1 MTANYLVEMKQITKR
16 FPGVLANDGVNL
28 QVKKGEVLALLGE
41 NGSGKSTLM
50 SILSGLY
57 RPDEGEIYI
66 SGKKQIFKSP
76 REAIDAGIGMVH
88 QHFKQV
94 DTFSVAENVI
104 LGSKEAKFFINAK
117 KVEKEIEDISLG
129 YGLHVDPTAKV
140 WQLSVAEKQRV
151 EIVKMLYRGS
161 KLLVLDEPTAV
172 LTPQEA
178 RELFQTVRQ
187 MTAKGQSI
195 ILITHKLNEVM
206 EVSDRVTILRGG
218 RSIATREKHEVNERE
233 LARLMMGQ
241 DIVVPSQKKPG
252 KFGQTVL
259 KLDNLSAG
267 SDSRRAGIKDISLQ
281 VRAGEIMGIA
291 GIAGNGRRELAETIA
306 GLRQVSSGKIY
317 IEEKDVTNLSTLEV
331 IDEGVS
337 YIPEDRLGTGLV
349 PNLGAVENL
358 ILKEYRRPGLGS
370 GPFIN
375 RNKAN
380 EYTNELVNEV
390 GVKLTGMDAPVKM
403 LSGGNLQRLLL
414 ARELACSPKVIVAVY
429 PVRGLDIAAAEFI
442 HKMLLEQRSKGAAIV
457 LISEDLEEL
466 LKLSD
471 NIGVLYKGS
480 LVGILPVEKA
490 EPEVIGL
497 MMLGAKSGEVMA
509 S

>member
-1 MTANYLVEMKQITKR
+1 MAANVLIDMRQITKR
-16 FPGVLANDGVNL
+16 FPGVLANDRIDL
-28 QVKKGEVLALLGE
+28 QVKKGEILALLGE

-66 SGKKQIFKSP
+66 EGQKVTFKSP
-76 REAIDAGIGMVH
+76 RDAIVAGIGMVH

-94 DTFSVAENVI
+94 ETFSVAENVI
-104 LGSKEAKFFINAK
+104 LGSKRSKFLVNAK
-117 KVEKEIEDISLG
+117 QVEKEIEELSQG
-129 YGLHVDPTAKV
+129 YGLQVDPRAKV
-140 WQLSVAEKQRV
+140 WQLSVAERQKV

-178 RELFQTVRQ
+178 RELFQVIRQ

-195 ILITHKLNEVM
+195 IIITHKLNEVM
-206 EVSDRVTILRGG
+206 EVADRVTILRSGCAV
-218 RSIATREKHEVNERE
+218 ATRERHEVNERE

-241 DIVVPSQKKPG
+241 DILIPNKKNPG
-252 KFGQTVL
+252 NLGKPVL
-259 KLDNLSAG
+259 KLNQVSTETTRQNGL
-267 SDSRRAGIKDISLQ
+267 KNVSLT
-281 VRAGEIMGIA
+281 VRAGEIFGIA
-291 GIAGNGRRELAETIA
+291 GIAGNGRRELAEAIVGLQSISTGTIM
-306 GLRQVSSGKIY
+306 
-317 IEEKDVTNLSTLEV
+317 IEDKDVSNFSPRDI
-331 IDEGVS
+331 IDVGVS
-337 YIPEDRLGTGLV
+337 YIPEDRLGSGLV
-349 PNLGAVENL
+349 PNLGAIDNL

-370 GPFIN
+370 GPFLN
-375 RNKAN
+375 RSKAKDFAVK
-380 EYTNELVNEV
+380 LLQEV
-390 GVKLTGMDAPVKM
+390 GVKLTGLEAPVKM
-403 LSGGNLQRLLL
+403 LSGGNLQRVLL
-414 ARELACSPKVIVAVY
+414 ARELASSPKVIVAVY
-429 PVRGLDIAAAEFI
+429 PIRGLDIAAAEAV

-480 LVGILPVEKA
+480 LMGILPVEEA
-490 EPEVIGL
+490 EPERIGL
-497 MMLGAKSGEVMA
+497 MMLGSRQGEVIA

>member
-1 MTANYLVEMKQITKR
+1 MTADYLVEMKQITKR
-16 FPGVLANDGVNL
+16 FPGVVANDGVNL

-57 RPDEGEIYI
+57 RPDEGEIYLDGRKF
-66 SGKKQIFKSP
+66 SFKSP
-76 REAIDAGIGMVH
+76 REAILAGIGMVH

-104 LGSKEAKFFINAK
+104 LGSKDTKFFLNAK
-117 KVEKEIEDISLG
+117 KVEKDIEELSRG
-129 YGLHVDPTAKV
+129 YGLHVDPTAKI

-178 RELFQTVRQ
+178 RELFQTLRQ

-206 EVSDRVTILRGG
+206 EVADRVTILRGG
-218 RSIATREKHEVNERE
+218 KSVATRQKHEVNERE

-241 DIVVPSQKKPG
+241 NIVTPSKKNEAN
-252 KFGQTVL
+252 FGSTVL
-259 KLDNLSAG
+259 ELKHVSAG
-267 SDSRRAGIKDISLQ
+267 SDARRVGIKDISLK

-306 GLRQVSSGKIY
+306 GLRKIVEGKIF
-317 IEEKDVTNLSTLEV
+317 IGTKDVTNLSTLEV

-337 YIPEDRLGTGLV
+337 YVPEDRLGTGLV
-349 PNLGAVENL
+349 PNLGAVDNL

-375 RNKAN
+375 RRKAN
-380 EYTNELVNEV
+380 DYATELINDV
-390 GVKLTGMDAPVKM
+390 GVKLTGLEAPVKM

-414 ARELACSPKVIVAVY
+414 SRELACSPKVIVAVY
-429 PVRGLDIAAAEFI
+429 PVRGLDIAAAEAI

-480 LVGILPVEKA
+480 LMGILPVEKA
-490 EPEVIGL
+490 EPEIIGL
-497 MMLGAKSGEVMA
+497 MMLGAKPGEVLA